1 MSFIISQRDWEW
13 VREAKRD
20 RVSKKQQQQQ
30 KTNNNYESYICKSRS
45 FHNTKKNISFAWNVS
60 NSFMFSLLLFFSS
73 SLSDFSFLRS
83 IKTVLF
89 WNERKKK
96 SIISFFERE
105 KTTTILNLNNLSNN
119 FSNWINRR
127 EKIETKKMARNHQN
141 SLFKFL
147 VERCIELKF
156 LCEFNYEPKLTFFF
170 LLFSRIKHVS
180 TFFVSKMCEKDTGG
194 CFYFQH
200 IFRQNR
206 SHTQNCERD
215 NYFQRNALVKNFRLC
230 NSLVLTLKG
239 YNKEICW
246 LSTNISNIRFVSF
259 FFSVYRHS
267 H

>member
-1 MSFIISQRDWEW
+1 
-13 VREAKRD
+13 
-20 RVSKKQQQQQ
+20 
-30 KTNNNYESYICKSRS
+30 
-45 FHNTKKNISFAWNVS
+45 
-60 NSFMFSLLLFFSS
+60 MFSLLLFFSS

-127 EKIETKKMARNHQN
+127 EKIETKKNG
-141 SLFKFL
+141 SKPSKFIIQISRWK
-147 VERCIELKF
+147 VYRIEIFVWIQLRTQI
-156 LCEFNYEPKLTFFF
+156 NFFF

-180 TFFVSKMCEKDTGG
+180 TFYVSKMCEKDTGG